1 MAKDYSHLSKEELIK
16 KIEKLESRKK
26 YGLIW
31 DEERT
36 KEKFEKDAENALPVL
51 REISSKEIT
60 DKNLSKPVNILP
72 VNILIEGDNYHAL
85 SVLNFT
91 HQEAIDLIYIDPPYN
106 TGNKDFK
113 YNDNYVDRED
123 AYRHSK
129 WLAFMEKRLKLAKR
143 LLKPAG
149 LIFMSIDD
157 NEEAQLRL
165 LCDEIFDGKNFV
177 AMLPTIMNL
186 KGNQDQFGFAGTH
199 EYTLVY
205 AKDFTQAKIGEFQ
218 LNDEDWD
225 NWEEDEGGF
234 FKKGAN
240 LKATGV
246 NAPRAKRPNLFFPIF
261 ITTDGFYV
269 TENDKPKSSKDL
281 ILLPITD
288 GKEMSWRWS
297 KGKIKNETGN
307 LIIERNVNGATIY
320 KKQRPSIGDLPSKK
334 PKTIFYKPEYSS
346 GNGTAQLKN
355 ILGSKAFNN
364 PKPMD
369 LIKDFVTLST
379 PKDGVVLD
387 FMAGSGTTGH
397 AVLELNKEDGGN
409 RKFILCTNN
418 ESNLEMSATPR
429 LIPSAADITR
439 GSAAYVIVEPKD
451 VIEEG
456 MIKKELIVNGGIAK
470 IAANENDSQEAILEA
485 AYEKR
490 LELKKKFEKEG
501 SNINPLVL
509 VQIPNAEAG
518 EAKIEAVKEFLS
530 KKHITEKNGKLA
542 IWMAEQ
548 KSETIDW
555 ISELDNEIEFLIF
568 KQAIDTG
575 WDCPRAHILVKFR
588 ESHSETFEI
597 QTVGRILRM
606 PEQKHY
612 GNEDLN
618 RGYIYTNVQSI
629 LVKKEEY
636 NPNIIKHLRA
646 VRISTYK
653 PVRLQSYYKARAD
666 YGDITSS
673 FTPVFEKT
681 ANAFFGLK
689 GNHALFLQNRK
700 QIEKKGIILN
710 AKKYEEEIIADT
722 KLQGKSFDELEGRIT
737 PEALAKLS
745 IAGNDLQAKFE
756 QVIKNNLGSFRNV
769 KRSVP
774 DVKTAIYVWFRKY
787 VGSKEWNE
795 EILLIQ
801 SIFLHERNL
810 KTFEKILS
818 NSIEA
823 YKEVKE
829 AEVREKVEKSEQY
842 YEFELPK
849 EQFFNEHT
857 DELVK
862 SAKRYA
868 FDPCYLDNDRS
879 DPEKKFERFLNE
891 NADKIVWWWK
901 NRENKQDYFGVRY
914 EYEGG
919 IYAFYPDYLVQLKNG
934 RIGIF
939 EVKDSADRDGKTWT
953 KAKAEALQKWI
964 INQRRKDIS
973 GGVVIERNRDW
984 YVSSERKYDW
994 GKCERGD
1001 WGEWKNLDL

>member
-418 ESNLEMSATPR
+418 ESNIATDVCYPR
-429 LIPSAADITR
+429 
-439 GSAAYVIVEPKD
+439 
-451 VIEEG
+451 
-456 MIKKELIVNGGIAK
+456 IKKVIKGFNSNPGLGG
-470 IAANENDSQEAILEA
+470 N
-485 AYEKR
+485 
-490 LELKKKFEKEG
+490 LKYFKTSFVKKG
-501 SNINPLVL
+501 
-509 VQIPNAEAG
+509 
-518 EAKIEAVKEFLS
+518 LS
-530 KKHITEKNGKLA
+530 KDDLKIRLTRECTEMLCLREG
-542 IWMAEQ
+542 IFDEI
-548 KSETIDW
+548 KSTADYK
-555 ISELDNEIEFLIF
+555 IF
-568 KQAIDTG
+568 KQGDRVMGIYY
-575 WDCPRAHILVKFR
+575 
-588 ESHSETFEI
+588 S
-597 QTVGRILRM
+597 
-606 PEQKHY
+606 
-612 GNEDLN
+612 LN
-618 RGYIYTNVQSI
+618 RDALKSLKKDLDKTTGDKTLYCFTIDPLGLDKNDFTDWDNV
-629 LVKKEEY
+629 
-636 NPNIIKHLRA
+636 
-646 VRISTYK
+646 T
-653 PVRLQSYYKARAD
+653 
-666 YGDITSS
+666 
-673 FTPVFEKT
+673 
-681 ANAFFGLK
+681 
-689 GNHALFLQNRK
+689 
-700 QIEKKGIILN
+700 
-710 AKKYEEEIIADT
+710 
-722 KLQGKSFDELEGRIT
+722 LEPI
-737 PEALAKLS
+737 P
-745 IAGNDLQAKFE
+745 Q
-756 QVIKNNLGSFRNV
+756 
-769 KRSVP
+769 
-774 DVKTAIYVWFRKY
+774 
-787 VGSKEWNE
+787 
-795 EILLIQ
+795 
-801 SIFLHERNL
+801 
-810 KTFEKILS
+810 KILDVYDQ
-818 NSIEA
+818 I
-823 YKEVKE
+823 
-829 AEVREKVEKSEQY
+829 
-842 YEFELPK
+842 
-849 EQFFNEHT
+849 
-857 DELVK
+857 
-862 SAKRYA
+862 
-868 FDPCYLDNDRS
+868 
-879 DPEKKFERFLNE
+879 
-891 NADKIVWWWK
+891 
-901 NRENKQDYFGVRY
+901 Y
-914 EYEGG
+914 EY
-919 IYAFYPDYLVQLKNG
+919 
-934 RIGIF
+934 
-939 EVKDSADRDGKTWT
+939 
-953 KAKAEALQKWI
+953 
-964 INQRRKDIS
+964 
-973 GGVVIERNRDW
+973 
-984 YVSSERKYDW
+984 
-994 GKCERGD
+994 
-1001 WGEWKNLDL
+1001 